1 MKSSKKDFYEESE
14 DLLEEAERLLLQIQE
29 TSSTG
34 INPDSIN
41 SLFRTIHTIKGIS
54 GLFDLQEIT
63 DFSHSFESLL
73 DDIRLGK
80 LGVSEDVVKFL
91 FYNLDIL
98 KRTVKERESKGA
110 QDVNEFIQSIESF
123 RNSSRQ
129 GDDSHRIEA
138 VMQKI
143 DRSLLKVLTE
153 YEEHRLKA
161 NIKEGKGIYMGK
173 VVFSFTDFERGLKE
187 LIEMVKTQG
196 ELISTLPT
204 STNVPADSIGFHLL
218 FGSNHRPDELTQALS
233 LEIET
238 LIPCGPGPPKPHASL
253 PGTARADSLKS
264 ITTSVRVDIEKID
277 GILNTL
283 SEISLTKAAI
293 NRIATE
299 MAETYGHASLV
310 IDVFKVS
317 QIFGKRVAEL
327 QEQILEI
334 RMIPIGQ
341 IFSRLSQVVRRYAR
355 DMGKQVDLILSGEDT
370 EIDKYL
376 AEEIVDPLMHI
387 IRNAID
393 HGIETPEE
401 RARAGKREVGM
412 INLRASQKGN
422 HIVIEVKDDGAGID
436 IEEVKK
442 KAREKGILFPE
453 NEGDEK
459 EVLNLLFLPG
469 FSTKSEVSEVSGRGV
484 GLDVVRQKLPL
495 FGGLA
500 ELMTEKGKGTTFI
513 LTMPVTLAI
522 QKALI
527 VKSGP
532 EKYAIP
538 LTSVSETLV
547 IAHEELQMIEEREV
561 YNLRGEMLP
570 VIRLSEI
577 FGTEGNATDRSF
589 AVVIGY
595 GERRI
600 GLLVDELIE
609 QHEIVI
615 KSLGD
620 YFKGITRFTGA
631 AETGRY
637 EVILVVDVES
647 LIKEFLGHQ
656 RASSNV

>member
-1 MKSSKKDFYEESE
+1 MKSSKKDFYAESE
-14 DLLEEAERLLLQIQE
+14 DLLGEAERLLLQIQE

-34 INPDSIN
+34 VHPDSIN

-80 LGVSEDVVKFL
+80 LGLSEDVVKFL
-91 FYNLDIL
+91 FHNLDIL
-98 KRTVKERESKGA
+98 KRTVKERERRGA
-110 QDVNEFIQSIESF
+110 QDVSEFIQSIEKF
-123 RNSSRQ
+123 RNSARQ
-129 GDDSHRIEA
+129 GGDPHQIEA

-143 DRSLLKVLTE
+143 DRSVLSVLTE
-153 YEEHRLKA
+153 YEEHRLKT
-161 NIKEGKGIYMGK
+161 NIKEGKGIYLGK
-173 VVFSFTDFERGLKE
+173 VVFSFADFDQGLKDV
-187 LIEMVKTQG
+187 IEMIKTQG

-218 FGSNHRPDELTQALS
+218 FGSDHRPAELTQALS

-238 LIPCGPGPPKPHASL
+238 LIPCGNGPPRTSASL
-253 PGTARADSLKS
+253 PGVAADAPLKS

-283 SEISLTKAAI
+283 SEITLTKAAI

-299 MAETYGHASLV
+299 MAETYGHAPLV

-327 QEQILEI
+327 KEQILEI

-355 DMGKQVDLILSGEDT
+355 DMGKQIEIVLSGEDT
-370 EIDKYL
+370 ELDKYL

-401 RARAGKREVGM
+401 RARAGKRELGM
-412 INLRASQKGN
+412 INLKASQKGN

-436 IEEVKK
+436 IEEVKR
-442 KAREKGILFPE
+442 KAREKGIPFSE
-453 NEGDEK
+453 NEGDKK
-459 EVLNLLFLPG
+459 EVLDLLFLPG

-532 EKYAIP
+532 EKFAIP

-547 IAHEELQMIEEREV
+547 ITHEELQMIEEREV

-577 FGTEGNATDRSF
+577 FGIESNATDRSF

-600 GLLVDELIE
+600 GLLVDELVE

-620 YFKGITRFTGA
+620 YFKGLSRFTGA

-637 EVILVVDVES
+637 EIILVVDVES
-647 LIKEFLGHQ
+647 LIREFLGLQ
-656 RASSNV
+656 RTSSNV